1 MNKNEAFNAE
11 QTDTETENEITKA
24 DAQKEFLDNLKNVN
38 SSYINIVMVCGCLA
52 ICGIIIAIHLMLWIG
67 IGISFSS
74 VIIYMILTKLLLIQK
89 LGISYESTS
98 GALTVT
104 KIMAKDKEEILI
116 PSRLLFVDVTKLS
129 DNAFYNSKELRIV
142 HLPATLSEIGK
153 DVFNSCDALEKIYFE
168 GSQDEFEKIVCATD
182 LSTFEIIFCD
192 KAEYKI
198 KKAKKEKNGNNDA
211 PVDTEEEN

>member
-1 MNKNEAFNAE
+1 MNENENLEIAQNTPEISQAE
-11 QTDTETENEITKA
+11 QTPN
-24 DAQKEFLDNLKNVN
+24 AQKEFLDNLKNVN

-74 VIIYMILTKLLLIQK
+74 AIIYMILTKLLLIQK

-104 KIMAKDKEEILI
+104 KITAKDKEEIFI

-168 GSQDEFEKIVCATD
+168 GSQDEFEKIACATD
-182 LSTFEIIFCD
+182 LGTFEIIFCD